1 MRTILATAALT
12 LAVAAPASAEFFPI
26 GQPAP
31 SPPCGAGGPGTGAGV
46 AAPTCAPLGLVPVT
60 RAQVKLIV
68 AYKVRAIWGRDAARH
83 IRRYGCDLYRLPD
96 EVGQTTTSCMT
107 TFRSRRHRTVTR
119 HLVLIYGASATG
131 ALGVTVMR
139 FPRDAPDRGAVPPPT
154 GSTGSTGPTAPTDT
168 PGDSTTTTDG
178 SFVAP
183 G

>member
-60 RAQVKLIV
+60 RAQVKVIV
-68 AYKVRAIWGRDAARH
+68 AYKVRAVWGRYAAHH

-96 EVGQTTTSCMT
+96 EVGQTATSCMT

-119 HLVLIYGASATG
+119 HLVLIYGASASG

-139 FPRDAPDRGAVPPPT
+139 FPRDAPDGGASPPPGQT
-154 GSTGSTGPTAPTDT
+154 GAPLTTSDPT
-168 PGDSTTTTDG
+168 TTTTDG
-178 SFVAP
+178 SFVAA